1 MRALRHRRQILLFLV
16 AILAPCLALVALSLR
31 MLGQEREL
39 AERRRVERVR
49 QELHARLEQIRLQET
64 APAQDGR
71 YRHPATVL
79 VASARDRRLILPWE
93 AGEPAARLRQLLSQP
108 GFEHKLREGERLEFV
123 EGRLA
128 QAERAYSAAMAAA
141 RHPQQAAWARLLRAR
156 ALDKLGRAAEARAD
170 FRSLLAAPLDVT
182 DDEGVPLRLSAAE
195 RLVREDPQTVLEV
208 ARNLLDARPWLPP
221 AGCYLLSTIAEK
233 LPDAGDLRSRV
244 AALIREVEQ
253 AVALQN
259 DFRRLNLASGSE
271 PFWVAYGEDLWLVSA
286 AEAVKGESAVI
297 ALRAGA
303 VLEPFA
309 REWEARGGGALRFLP
324 AREPG
329 GVFLGESFPGLKVEF
344 AAGAAPQDLTLRFYY
359 LALLLVLCA
368 GLFGAYMLW
377 RDLRREMRLT
387 EMRAQFVSSVSHELK
402 TPLTA
407 IRMFAETLQLGRSRD
422 PETQSEYLAT
432 IVNECE
438 RLSRLVDG
446 VLQFSKSEQ
455 GKRTYRFRPLH
466 LPETLE
472 AAARAM
478 EYPLAQKGFEL
489 SIRADG
495 DLPPVRADHDALEQA
510 VLNLLTNAMKYS
522 GESRRIELALA
533 RENGDAV
540 IRVTD
545 HGVGIPPEEHAR
557 IFEKF
562 YRVPSPENQLIPGT
576 GLGLALVAQIARAH
590 GGRVEVRSAPG
601 QGSTFSIRLPLSGPN
616 GESQT

>member
-49 QELHARLEQIRLQET
+49 QELHARLQQIRLQE
-64 APAQDGR
+64 AAAEDGR

-79 VASARDRRLILPWE
+79 VASAREGKLILPWE
-93 AGEPAARLRQLLSQP
+93 AGEPAAHLRQLLAQP
-108 GFEHKLREGERLEFV
+108 GFEPKLREGERLEFV
-123 EGRLA
+123 QGRLTE
-128 QAERAYSAAMAAA
+128 AERAYSAALAAA
-141 RHPQQAAWARLLRAR
+141 RHPRQAAWARLLRAR
-156 ALDKLGRAAEARAD
+156 VLDKLGRAAEARGE
-170 FRSLLAAPLDVT
+170 FRTLLAAPLEIT
-182 DDEGVPLRLSAAE
+182 DEEGIPLRLSAAE
-195 RLVREDPQTVLEV
+195 RLVRENPQTVLEV
-208 ARNLLDARPWLPP
+208 ARNVLEAQRWLPP

-233 LPDAGDLRSRV
+233 LPDAGDLRPRV
-244 AALIREVEQ
+244 SARIREVEQ

-271 PFWVAYGEDLWLVSA
+271 RHWLAYGEDLWLVNA
-286 AEAVKGESAVI
+286 ARAVEGQSAVI
-297 ALRAGA
+297 AVRAAA

-309 REWEARGGGALRFLP
+309 REWQGRGGGAVRFLP

-329 GVFLGESFPGLKVEF
+329 GALLGESFPGLKVEF
-344 AAGAAPQDLTLRFYY
+344 AAGAVPQDLTVHFYY
-359 LALLLVLCA
+359 LALLFVLCA

-377 RDLRREMRLT
+377 RDLRREMRLS

-407 IRMFAETLQLGRSRD
+407 IRMFAETLQMGRSRD

-466 LPETLE
+466 LSESLE

-489 SIRADG
+489 SIRADS

-533 RENGDAV
+533 GENGDAV

-545 HGVGIPPEEHAR
+545 HGVGIAPEEQAR

-616 GESQT
+616 GDSKT